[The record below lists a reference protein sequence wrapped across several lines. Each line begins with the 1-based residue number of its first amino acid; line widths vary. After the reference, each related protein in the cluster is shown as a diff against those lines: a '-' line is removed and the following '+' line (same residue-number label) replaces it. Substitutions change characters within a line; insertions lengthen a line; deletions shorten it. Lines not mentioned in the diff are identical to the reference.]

1 MKLLVIVVA
10 EKWVNGLVLPAC
22 RDQPHG
28 ELRPLAARAS
38 WLISACA
45 ELSYSG
51 ALAVL
56 RLMTRAAHALGLDA
70 MRAEFRRAEEIAPRC
85 GCRPRSPI
93 SFLQFRFG
101 ADGGARAFGANDH
114 EAPRR
119 PKRTGAPNSRRRRRR
134 PAPPE
139 LQTAPPELR
148 RRRGQQPDRQIRR
161 TGPEKAADALGGPGA
176 LLLQN
181 QSTKMS
187 GGCCGPLARSSFGLI
202 FSSEKKAADW
212 VGRFFVEPM
221 L

>member
-1 MKLLVIVVA
+1 LVTDRYHCTRALSFWNMRNRQASWIMPRRTRA
-10 EKWVNGLVLPAC
+10 LPALASA
-22 RDQPHG
+22 R
-28 ELRPLAARAS
+28 ETAARA
-38 WLISACA
+38 
-45 ELSYSG
+45 
-51 ALAVL
+51 
-56 RLMTRAAHALGLDA
+56 
-70 MRAEFRRAEEIAPRC
+70 P
-85 GCRPRSPI
+85 P
-93 SFLQFRFG
+93 
-101 ADGGARAFGANDH
+101 ADQPG
-114 EAPRR
+114 
-119 PKRTGAPNSRRRRRR
+119 SRRRRRAAAADRGRRFLFCNSGSGRTVELGRSGRTIMRARTDRSAPARRIPAGRRR